1 MGRMPYETLEE
12 FWYGTIEP
20 TEYNTNACKEYK
32 EALRLITRNE
42 EKLLATMTDEQKE
55 LFSRYT
61 DAVREC
67 QTMAECLLFQN
78 SFKLDARTTLEGIEE

>member
-20 TEYNTNACKEYK
+20 TEYNTNACKEY
-32 EALRLITRNE
+32 
-42 EKLLATMTDEQKE
+42 MTDEQKE